1 MLRAYSTGAF
11 DGGSRLRVLLAA
23 MVPCFA
29 IGLTGLFV
37 TSIGRL
43 LLAVTEGVERTE
55 IPASVPVA
63 LGLTIAIMV
72 GCSIAAAVWSRPG
85 SSSSGGHH

>member
-1 MLRAYSTGAF
+1 M
-11 DGGSRLRVLLAA
+11 RVLLAA

-43 LLAVTEGVERTE
+43 LLAVTAGEGRSD
-55 IPASVPVA
+55 IPASVPVG
-63 LGLTIAIMV
+63 LGLTIAIMA
-72 GCSIAAAVWSRPG
+72 GCAIAAAISSRMGPQRPPP
-85 SSSSGGHH
+85 HH

>member
-1 MLRAYSTGAF
+1 M
-11 DGGSRLRVLLAA
+11 RVLLAA

-43 LLAVTEGVERTE
+43 LLAVTAGEGHAEVPT
-55 IPASVPVA
+55 SVPVGLA
-63 LGLTIAIMV
+63 LTVAIMA
-72 GCSIAAAVWSRPG
+72 GCAIAAAISSRMGPQRPR
-85 SSSSGGHH
+85 GHH

>member
-1 MLRAYSTGAF
+1 M
-11 DGGSRLRVLLAA
+11 RVLLAA

-43 LLAVTEGVERTE
+43 LLAVTAGEGRVD
-55 IPASVPVA
+55 IPSSVPVGLA
-63 LGLTIAIMV
+63 LTVLIMA
-72 GCSIAAAVWSRPG
+72 GCAIAAAISARMGPQRPR
-85 SSSSGGHH
+85 SHH

>member
-1 MLRAYSTGAF
+1 M
-11 DGGSRLRVLLAA
+11 RVLLAA

-43 LLAVTEGVERTE
+43 LLAVTAGVEHSE
-55 IPASVPVA
+55 VPPSVPVA
-63 LGLTIAIMV
+63 LGLTIAIVV
-72 GCSIAAAVWSRPG
+72 GCSVAAAIWSRPG
-85 SSSSGGHH
+85 SQSSGTHR

>member
-1 MLRAYSTGAF
+1 M
-11 DGGSRLRVLLAA
+11 RVLLAA

-43 LLAVTEGVERTE
+43 LLAVTAGEGHVEV
-55 IPASVPVA
+55 PASVPVGLA
-63 LGLTIAIMV
+63 LTILIMV
-72 GCSIAAAVWSRPG
+72 GCAIAAAVSSRMGPQRP
-85 SSSSGGHH
+85 HH